1 MDVVTAYEQIGINEI
16 RTIRTRADEEF
27 DRIFSQSVK
36 MAMLAGIGEIAIPKI
51 ARRQTLGTN
60 VPREDRS
67 AKLYWKRAIFVPY
80 LHGLISEL
88 SDTFNDVSCQAVRVR
103 GFCLIPNNVNTSCTD
118 ERIEDI
124 ESNFGA
130 DMPAPMSFKQDV
142 RLWKRFCTGPSDQN
156 ALPTSLQATLEN
168 MNARQFPNICAVL
181 RVLLLLPVTSAQV
194 ERAHSALKYIKTDLW
209 NAMGEHRLNALVLL

>member
-67 AKLYWKRAIFVPY
+67 AKIYWKRAIFVPY

-88 SDTFNDVSCQAVRVR
+88 SDRLYHVRRFVFVVSV
-103 GFCLIPNNVNTSCTD
+103 
-118 ERIEDI
+118 
-124 ESNFGA
+124 
-130 DMPAPMSFKQDV
+130 
-142 RLWKRFCTGPSDQN
+142 
-156 ALPTSLQATLEN
+156 
-168 MNARQFPNICAVL
+168 
-181 RVLLLLPVTSAQV
+181 
-194 ERAHSALKYIKTDLW
+194 
-209 NAMGEHRLNALVLL
+209 